1 MSNLSDDLKKAFLF
15 GVGAIAKTSEKSKKL
30 IDELIE
36 RGALTVEQGKTL
48 NEELKHNLQEKIIEK
63 EKELNSDLISQIK
76 DMKNLSDEDIKF
88 CKLYDDPS
96 IIIAYPDGN
105 VIRSIMALYTTT
117 LKKMPD
123 LKCSEESTE
132 LKFFSKE
139 ELKEIKIVET
149 HTPILADY
157 FM

>member
-63 EKELNSDLISQIK
+63 EK
-76 DMKNLSDEDIKF
+76 
-88 CKLYDDPS
+88 
-96 IIIAYPDGN
+96 GN
-105 VIRSIMALYTTT
+105 IYHT
-117 LKKMPD
+117 
-123 LKCSEESTE
+123 
-132 LKFFSKE
+132 FFSSR
-139 ELKEIKIVET
+139 IFDIY
-149 HTPILADY
+149 HSY
-157 FM
+157 W